1 MVVQWEQLKMRMR
14 RLCNDCRIEWVICGA
29 FALFFSKKA
38 ACSVIDIT
46 AESKAAG
53 LMRVPA
59 GITRYRFAVSL
70 LVLCLTYPVFQYSSV
85 SLVQYFNISISRYP
99 ARCISARCIVMHCI
113 STYYISSMLRT

>member
-1 MVVQWEQLKMRMR
+1 MVVQWEQLKMRMW
-14 RLCNDCRIEWVICGA
+14 RLCNDCRIERVIRGV

-59 GITRYRFAVSL
+59 GITRYR

-113 STYYISSMLRT
+113 STY